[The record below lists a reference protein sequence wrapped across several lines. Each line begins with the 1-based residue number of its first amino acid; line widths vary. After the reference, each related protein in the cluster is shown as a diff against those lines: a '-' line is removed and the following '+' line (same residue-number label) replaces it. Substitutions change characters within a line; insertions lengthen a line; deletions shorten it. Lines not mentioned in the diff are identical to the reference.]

1 MGRNEMRMKKKIKN
15 RKKDPIA
22 IHWAVWFYIIIL
34 ISSVMAFGLITFLEF
49 DMNENDAIYMLG
61 MIPCMGLVA
70 GISIIKIIDTLKRRM
85 RKISDGINRVAEGNL
100 DIEIDLER
108 SGEYRDMYRNF
119 NRMVRE
125 LKNTKMEMQNFMND
139 FSHEFKTPITSI
151 HGFAELLLENN
162 ITEEERKQY
171 LQIIAEESHRLAA
184 LSQNTL
190 LLTKL
195 DAQEVVTDKKEFD
208 LEEQIKRCTI
218 LLFREMEKKDI
229 ILNME
234 LSPVKYY
241 GSAELMHQIWMNLIS
256 NAVKFTPQGG
266 EITIIMISVGNQITV
281 NISDT
286 GIGMKE
292 ETIEHI
298 FEKYYQGDSSHAT
311 AGFGL
316 GLSIVKRIVDLC
328 GGKITA
334 TSTPGKGSTF
344 SVVLER
350 AIE

>member
-1 MGRNEMRMKKKIKN
+1 MKKKIKYQK
-15 RKKDPIA
+15 REPIA
-22 IHWAVWFYIIIL
+22 IHWAVWFYIVIL

-49 DMNENDAIYMLG
+49 DMNRNDAIYMLG
-61 MIPCMGLVA
+61 MIPCMGVVA
-70 GISIIKIIDTLKRRM
+70 GVSIIKIINTLKVRM
-85 RKISDGINRVAEGNL
+85 KKISDGINRVAEGNL
-100 DIEIDLER
+100 DIEIDLNN
-108 SGEYRDMYRNF
+108 SGEYRNMYRNF

-125 LKNTKMEMQNFMND
+125 LKNTKMEMQNFIND

-162 ITEEERKQY
+162 INEEERRQY

-195 DAQEVVTDKKEFD
+195 DAQEVITDKREFD

-218 LLFREMEKKDI
+218 LLFREMEKKEI

-234 LSPVKYY
+234 LSPAKYY
-241 GSAELMHQIWMNLIS
+241 GSGELMQQIWMNLIS

-266 EITIIMISVGNQITV
+266 EITIIMISIGNQITV

-286 GIGMKE
+286 GIGMDE
-292 ETIEHI
+292 ETMKHI
-298 FEKYYQGDSSHAT
+298 FDKYYQGDSSHAT
-311 AGFGL
+311 IGFGL

-328 GGKITA
+328 GGNITA
-334 TSTPGKGSTF
+334 TSTKGMGSTF
-344 SVVLER
+344 SVELEM
-350 AIE
+350 ADHVK